1 MSIRPLRVTP
11 FPERIFPAGPL
22 RQSINF
28 SLKLSDAVIIVD
40 NSNNYLKH
48 KVGDF
53 AVTDKHTKKI
63 ISFPC
68 DQHLTLSQMN
78 YIIKTVKR
86 FYEKK

>member
-1 MSIRPLRVTP
+1 LYIVFAEKRDKLFEFCLKNGIEAKVHYPRPMYLQKN
-11 FPERIFPAGPL
+11 L
-22 RQSINF
+22 
-28 SLKLSDAVIIVD
+28 
-40 NSNNYLKH
+40 NYLKH